1 MYILYVHMLCAYVHA
16 IYSYLQVVGKDI
28 CGEDMFDCNKHI
40 TQTTIPVV
48 PTPPAKHTPTASAV
62 SENTG
67 PTAILSTGEPTR
79 PKKTEPAVALATV
92 TEGVVT
98 GPTPI
103 LSTAEPTRP
112 KKTEPTVTLAT
123 VTEGVVA
130 PAKRG
135 RGNHKP
141 HSVMRFMNEAAYN
154 AFFTCGRS
162 TKQDVSPCVDRSQVS
177 GYPMIFEEWQEHST
191 GATGP
196 KKWYRCRRQRYRRK
210 KGIPPG
216 TNPPRLIRQA
226 KLKTQYVGCG
236 CQARYRMEVHAR
248 HHFI

>member
-1 MYILYVHMLCAYVHA
+1 MLCTYVHA

-79 PKKTEPAVALATV
+79 PKKTEPAVA
-92 TEGVVT
+92 
-98 GPTPI
+98 
-103 LSTAEPTRP
+103 
-112 KKTEPTVTLAT
+112 LAT